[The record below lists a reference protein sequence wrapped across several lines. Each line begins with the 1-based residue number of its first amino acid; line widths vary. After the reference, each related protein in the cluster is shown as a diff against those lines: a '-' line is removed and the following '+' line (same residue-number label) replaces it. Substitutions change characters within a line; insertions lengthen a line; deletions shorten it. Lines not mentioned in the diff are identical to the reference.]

1 MTKEEEEKY
10 EEVKELIG
18 EIEKLEGRKFK
29 LDCGHHVT
37 MGHHLGNNI
46 MIYNGK
52 KYKVYCSLC
61 CY

>member
-10 EEVKELIG
+10 EEAQILRE
-18 EIEKLEGRKFK
+18 EIKKLEGRKFK

-37 MGHHLGNNI
+37 FGHHLGSNI

>member
-10 EEVKELIG
+10 EGVKELKE
-18 EIEKLEGRKFK
+18 EIKKLEGRKFK
-29 LDCGHHVT
+29 LDCGCHVT
-37 MGHHLGNNI
+37 FGHHLGNNI

-52 KYKVYCSLC
+52 KFKIYCSLC

>member
-10 EEVKELIG
+10 EETQILRE
-18 EIEKLEGRKFK
+18 EIEKLRGRKFR

-37 MGHHLGNNI
+37 FGHPLGSNI

-52 KYKVYCSLC
+52 KCRIYCSLC